1 MELLSYDI
9 FDTRIRN
16 KFRKYLIS
24 IGFVEVQKS
33 LYFSINKTKQKD
45 IEELEKLINPIPK
58 SRFIILPCKK
68 ENIKKYR
75 GSTDI
80 SSNQRSFVF

>member
-45 IEELEKLINPIPK
+45 IKELEKLINPIPK
-58 SRFIILPCKK
+58 SRFIILPCKR
-68 ENIKKYR
+68 ENIKKYS
-75 GSTDI
+75 GSTCLNSD
-80 SSNQRSFVF
+80 QRSFVF